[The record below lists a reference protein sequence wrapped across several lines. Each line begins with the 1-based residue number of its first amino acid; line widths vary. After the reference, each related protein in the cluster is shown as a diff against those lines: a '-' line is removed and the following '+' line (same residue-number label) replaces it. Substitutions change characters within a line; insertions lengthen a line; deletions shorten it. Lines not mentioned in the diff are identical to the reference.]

1 MQATTVAAAGEEAR
15 ERVMLFNT
23 RGLAV
28 STVAAAAAGAGLLLR
43 VSGDWISLRSSTRCS
58 RRREVDAGVLLELIC
73 DFKQAKYLAGWFRKR
88 GYGLR
93 VAGGEACEGRKGV
106 RNSVAVFYRLRK
118 FKEARGDVVGK
129 YKRCNADNRA
139 GAATKLC
146 ERVLRVC
153 LQRTDRSVLNLV
165 AWHGCHDEARFAA
178 QLETLRDV
186 AESGCAAMVLGDVNR
201 RLSVSHASRA
211 SALGAGDRAVGG
223 VRWLERSWR
232 AATRPAAAVWSRMI
246 PMLDESEA
254 AATRRAVVGGAVQ
267 WSILDRGVETGGE
280 RGRWQLDEIVLP
292 EAGGA
297 ERSEVSDH
305 AAVCFERIAV
315 RRGDGGDPKPKIPGV
330 RKWSADAAQAVR
342 AAHQGLGGEGS
353 GDVRGERG
361 GVRRHDGRRD
371 ARRRRSSSTLKRRR
385 EQGRRWRSDHDNCS
399 IRERW
404 RWRLRRLLDMR
415 ACKGAVRRADVDLAP
430 EVRAEARRQMLRRG
444 RPRGRALVGGAGA
457 ALSTGAGVLHATC
470 AAKTPPGRSSS
481 CSAWRRPSRR
491 RTRWRGRSWRS
502 R

>member
-1 MQATTVAAAGEEAR
+1 MACAFVLIQATTVAAAGEEAR

-28 STVAAAAAGAGLLLR
+28 STVAAAAAGAAYFFASAALDKLAFIDTML
-43 VSGDWISLRSSTRCS
+43 STKRI
-58 RRREVDAGVLLELIC
+58 DAGVLLELIC

-211 SALGAGDRAVGG
+211 SALGAGDKLCFGG
-223 VRWLERSWR
+223 GFIAHPITRPRWL
-232 AATRPAAAVWSRMI
+232 
-246 PMLDESEA
+246 
-254 AATRRAVVGGAVQ
+254 
-267 WSILDRGVETGGE
+267 
-280 RGRWQLDEIVLP
+280 
-292 EAGGA
+292 
-297 ERSEVSDH
+297 
-305 AAVCFERIAV
+305 
-315 RRGDGGDPKPKIPGV
+315 
-330 RKWSADAAQAVR
+330 
-342 AAHQGLGGEGS
+342 
-353 GDVRGERG
+353 
-361 GVRRHDGRRD
+361 
-371 ARRRRSSSTLKRRR
+371 
-385 EQGRRWRSDHDNCS
+385 
-399 IRERW
+399 
-404 RWRLRRLLDMR
+404 
-415 ACKGAVRRADVDLAP
+415 
-430 EVRAEARRQMLRRG
+430 
-444 RPRGRALVGGAGA
+444 
-457 ALSTGAGVLHATC
+457 
-470 AAKTPPGRSSS
+470 
-481 CSAWRRPSRR
+481 
-491 RTRWRGRSWRS
+491 
-502 R
+502 